1 MAVIVNFKII
11 MDSGNNPGSTCT
23 VKEVLSC
30 CEAMPSQED
39 GSQSLELRLPG
50 SALLGRLAKLHW
62 ARVGGWYL
70 TSFTREVKYSFPPTL
85 WLSNTRHCTKQKNNQ
100 EEECHSVFL
109 PHLLSL
115 LTLLIYL

>member
-62 ARVGGWYL
+62 ARVGG
-70 TSFTREVKYSFPPTL
+70 S
-85 WLSNTRHCTKQKNNQ
+85 KQKNLQ
-100 EEECHSVFL
+100 TDWRKFESQFIFQLHVW
-109 PHLLSL
+109 
-115 LTLLIYL
+115 